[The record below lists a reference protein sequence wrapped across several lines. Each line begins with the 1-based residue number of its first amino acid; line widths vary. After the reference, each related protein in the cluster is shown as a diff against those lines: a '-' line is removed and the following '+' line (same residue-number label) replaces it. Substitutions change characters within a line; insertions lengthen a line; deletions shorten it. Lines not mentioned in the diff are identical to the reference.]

1 MVKYNGFN
9 EGIIQFDTIFI
20 NSGNIKTSDS
30 QQLLPNISDKITL
43 KRSGKYV
50 ALTNLN
56 IYYT

>member
-9 EGIIQFDTIFI
+9 KGIIQFDIIFI

-30 QQLLPNISDKITL
+30 QQQLPNISDKITL
-43 KRSGKYV
+43 KRIGKYV
-50 ALTNLN
+50 ANLN

>member
-9 EGIIQFDTIFI
+9 KGIIQFDTIFI
-20 NSGNIKTSDS
+20 NSVNIKTSDS

>member
-9 EGIIQFDTIFI
+9 KGIIQFDTIFI
-20 NSGNIKTSDS
+20 NSGMIKTSDS

>member
-9 EGIIQFDTIFI
+9 KGIIQFDTIFI

-30 QQLLPNISDKITL
+30 QQLLPNISYKITL